1 MTAAIHV
8 IADDDSVRRAFVRLL
23 QSAGYDV
30 EGFRTSDLHV
40 ALALTL
46 DPACIVLDVSPAGP
60 DALEIQRTIAL
71 TRPRLPVIFIA
82 GYGNDGLRKDALA
95 LGARDVLFKP
105 LDGADLLGAVLRALA
120 RTGPPAAAST

>member
-1 MTAAIHV
+1 MRAGIHV

-23 QSAGYDV
+23 LSAGYEV

-40 ALALTL
+40 AMALTL

-60 DALEIQRTIAL
+60 DPLEIQRTIAA

-82 GYGNDGLRKDALA
+82 AHGAEALRRDALA

-105 LDGADLLGAVLRALA
+105 LDGEELLAAVSRALG
-120 RTGPPAAAST
+120 RPSPPAAVSA